1 MTAAAAAVANAVV
14 GELATTLASIDG
26 EYISDFGP
34 EAAAAMSGL
43 FEHAETNALV
53 LSPAQYAKIVP
64 TNALGLDPQNEGAFG
79 VNHIYKSTGLGDIL
93 ALTRDAVAGA
103 ICTPAIL
110 SEHPGDCDIRV
121 IGDLGKFPLIL
132 KTKWDGWNECVKCS
146 VECLAGFA
154 VVNSTGVAKYTVG
167 QAPTPSNFGNG
178 PENDPENDPED
189 ED

>member
-1 MTAAAAAVANAVV
+1 MAAAAGAVANAVV
-14 GELATTLASIDG
+14 AEFADALEDIEG

-34 EAAAAMSGL
+34 EAAAAISGV

-64 TNALGLDPQNEGAFG
+64 TNALGLDPQSEGAFG
-79 VNHIYKSTGLGDIL
+79 IGHIYKSSETGDIV
-93 ALTRDAVAGA
+93 ALTRDAIAGA

-110 SEHPGDCDIRV
+110 ENHPGDCDIRL
-121 IGDLGKFPLIL
+121 IGEVGKFPMIL

-154 VVNSTGVAKYTVG
+154 IVNSTGVKRYTVG
-167 QAPTPSNFGNG
+167 EAPTPSNYENG
-178 PENDPENDPED
+178 PEDKGEED
-189 ED
+189 